1 MRLAAQRH
9 DCAYRTN
16 THLLDGL
23 RGFRWRHVFIDQ
35 FHLVG
40 KLLAVFRPLNGVD
53 RSTQYLDAVLLEHA
67 AATQSDA
74 AVEARLTAECQQD
87 AVRALAF
94 YHLQMKHSF
103 IEYMLLDIKHCRYR
117 LNMTIKID
125 YFHCLKVAVFSQKA
139 CYFFR

>member
-94 YHLQMKHSF
+94 YHLDQKYSV
-103 IEYMLLDIKHCRYR
+103 IEYNVAGYKTLQTSAKHDHK
-117 LNMTIKID
+117 N
-125 YFHCLKVAVFSQKA
+125 
-139 CYFFR
+139 